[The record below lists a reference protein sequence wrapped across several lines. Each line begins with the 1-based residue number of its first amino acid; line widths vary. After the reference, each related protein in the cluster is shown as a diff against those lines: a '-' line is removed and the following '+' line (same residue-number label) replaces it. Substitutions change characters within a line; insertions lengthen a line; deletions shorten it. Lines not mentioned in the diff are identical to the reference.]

1 MPKQMQRNDHFS
13 AEDFFEEYEDST
25 GYRFQPSTQG
35 SLALEVEYQEEETLE
50 RPANIRRK
58 KKKPVQQAKGR
69 IRKVENMARIKS
81 KFSFILCA
89 GLIMAGCLA
98 VVLMYVQVFS
108 QKSQIVDLQAQL
120 REAQEAN
127 AVSQEIVAEQM
138 NMTELYSYATGTL
151 GMVEA
156 DGRTT
161 IQVKVEDHSY
171 TISSLPVKEVSG
183 SKVTFHWFG

>member
-1 MPKQMQRNDHFS
+1 MPKQMQRNDRFS

-58 KKKPVQQAKGR
+58 KKKPVQKAKGR

-98 VVLMYVQVFS
+98 VVLMYIQVFS
-108 QKSQIVDLQAQL
+108 QESQIVDLQAQL

-127 AVSQEIVAEQM
+127 AVSQEVVADQM

-156 DGRTT
+156 DGSTT

-171 TISSLPVKEVSG
+171 TISSLPVKEISE